1 MVGTATEFLRVRCS
15 DSVGG
20 WLCPVDFLL
29 GLIIYDFVGFQ
40 KYGYPKSCRIRPLL
54 YWNPWS
60 WGTPS
65 LKKPPFTLRQ
75 SYVAIEFPP
84 FIDVF
89 PLQPPF
95 IGDFQLPC
103 FITGGYNREK
113 LLFHHKTWLW
123 NVVDFPMRHCLG
135 IEELDT
141 TGLIRIGII
150 MGPGYTIS
158 IW

>member
-15 DSVGG
+15 DSAGG

-29 GLIIYDFVGFQ
+29 GLVIYDFVDFQ
-40 KYGYPKSCRIRPLL
+40 
-54 YWNPWS
+54 NM
-60 WGTPS
+60 GTPNHAELDHFCIETHGLGVPLVKETS
-65 LKKPPFTLRQ
+65 ITLRQ
-75 SYVAIEFPP
+75 SNVAIEFPP

-113 LLFHHKTWLW
+113 WLFHHETWLW
-123 NVVDFPMRHCLG
+123 HVVDFPTRHYAWG
-135 IEELDT
+135 
-141 TGLIRIGII
+141 
-150 MGPGYTIS
+150 
-158 IW
+158 